1 MIQPSSDPLPHPLL
15 RPEFTHS
22 LAARLLQ
29 GARINL
35 TAPHGLGRRRT
46 VQDLRTLLPP
56 DMLVLYADIKL
67 CADDFAGTL
76 RDLCVQAAL
85 QDGDIS
91 HLGQLIEALGET
103 RKAALL
109 ILHNVDLLRDAPHD
123 RLFDT
128 ALLPSLA
135 HIAAYPQ
142 LALLTVSETI
152 HPDWPLPCEHLPLPP
167 QDYPIAHM

>member
-1 MIQPSSDPLPHPLL
+1 MIQISSDTLPYPLL

-29 GARINL
+29 GASINL

-56 DMLVLYADIKL
+56 DMFVLYADMKL
-67 CADDFAGTL
+67 CADDFTGTL
-76 RDLCVQAAL
+76 SELCAQANL
-85 QDGDIS
+85 KNGNIPD
-91 HLGQLIEALGET
+91 LGQLIDALGKT
-103 RKAALL
+103 RKATLL
-109 ILHNVDLLRDAPHD
+109 ILHNIDLLRGTPHD

-128 ALLPSLA
+128 ALLPSLT
-135 HIAAYPQ
+135 HIAEYPQ
-142 LALLTVSETI
+142 LALLTVSEAI

-167 QDYPIAHM
+167 RDGAIAGI